1 MKTWKRFYAYKTGC
15 DKDRLRVI
23 HRNSCILSFCSS
35 LTKAFVKRSNERSR
49 EKKASPLL
57 FTTACRSLGG
67 TLDNFI
73 FHRSNRFEL
82 HATRIKPPLVGKQDE
97 NVSTHGTQ
105 FVCTLDSQWQNS
117 VDQISSVRLRW
128 DFTYRV
134 RNLNCEFSFAPRF
147 INSKKDVVFMPEIF
161 RDFPSSIRNSITQ
174 IRESDKWRAKLDK

>member
-1 MKTWKRFYAYKTGC
+1 MHIRVVVTKTGYVSSTETLVFYHFAPPLL
-15 DKDRLRVI
+15 KLLLNDRISV
-23 HRNSCILSFCSS
+23 
-35 LTKAFVKRSNERSR
+35 AER
-49 EKKASPLL
+49 KKASLLL
-57 FTTACRSLGG
+57 FTTACRSLGV

-73 FHRSNRFEL
+73 FPRSNRFEL

-105 FVCTLDSQWQNS
+105 FVCTLYSQWQNS
-117 VDQISSVRLRW
+117 VDQISSVRLRR

-147 INSKKDVVFMPEIF
+147 INSKKDVVFMTQIF